1 VQDPLL
7 TPFVHRNLRLRN
19 RIVSTSHE
27 PAYSED
33 GMPKDRYRAYHVEK
47 AKGGVGLTMIGGS
60 AMVGRDTAQAFGNL
74 TLGHDE
80 AVPWLRQLTD
90 EVHDHDT
97 AVMIQLTHL
106 GHRTSNYA
114 GDWIPAVS
122 ASAVREPA
130 HRAFARAAEEW
141 DLDRICDDFVSATQ
155 RCVEAGLDGVE
166 LMAYGHFLDSFWTP
180 FWNQREDEYNGE
192 LEDRLRYPLR
202 VVRAVREALGPDR
215 TLGIRMS
222 FDEQRQG
229 GLGVEEALAIA
240 GKVTEAGVDLI
251 SIIRGSIETN
261 AAMGMMIPPMGTP
274 SAPHLDFAGRVR
286 AEVGVPVM
294 HAGRIADVATA
305 RHAINDG
312 LLDLVG
318 MTRALMAD
326 PHLPKKL
333 ASGAEDSIRPCVGAA
348 TCIDGIYVSG
358 AAFCAHNASTG
369 RELEIPHVVPT
380 SPQRRNAVVVG
391 AGPAGLE
398 AARVLAERGHGV
410 VVYEAAG
417 GPGGQLALAAH
428 SAPRR
433 RDLIGIVEWRR
444 DELKRLGVTVHYDHY
459 VAAEDVRDADIDLVI
474 VATGGLPTTPAGL
487 VGAELVTDTWDV
499 LSGAAR
505 ISGDVLVYD
514 DHGGNAALDAAER
527 LAGAGSTVEVVSP
540 ERGMSP
546 DVGAVTL
553 SEYTKALAGLDVRMT
568 VLRRLL
574 AVRRSTDGRLEC
586 VLGVD
591 LSDVTE
597 TRIVDA
603 VVVEHGT
610 APAQE
615 LYDELVPLSS
625 NGGAVD
631 YDALLAGTEQRAERN
646 ADGRFKLYR
655 IGDAVASRNVPAAI
669 LDAARLCQTL

>member
-1 VQDPLL
+1 MQDPLL

-33 GMPKDRYRAYHVEK
+33 GLAKDRYRAYHVEK

-74 TLGHDE
+74 ALGRDE
-80 AVPWLRQLTD
+80 AVPWLRRLSD
-90 EVHDHDT
+90 EVHDYDT

-130 HRAFARAAEEW
+130 HRAFARSAEEW
-141 DLDRICDDFVSATQ
+141 DLDRICDDFVSAAQ
-155 RCVEAGLDGVE
+155 RCVAAGLDGVE

-180 FWNQREDEYNGE
+180 FWNHREDEYNGD

-202 VVRAVREALGPDR
+202 VVRAVRDALGPDR

-229 GLGVEEALAIA
+229 GLGFEEAVAIA
-240 GKVTEAGVDLI
+240 GHVAGAGVDLI
-251 SIIRGSIETN
+251 SIIRGSVETN
-261 AAMGMMIPPMGTP
+261 AAMGRMIPPMGTP
-274 SAPHLDFAGRVR
+274 SAPHLEFAGRVR

-326 PHLPKKL
+326 PHLPRKL

-348 TCIDGIYVSG
+348 TCIDGIYTSG
-358 AAFCAHNASTG
+358 SAYCAHNASTG
-369 RELEIPHVVPT
+369 RELDIPHVVPT
-380 SPQRRNAVVVG
+380 ADRRRNAMVVG

-410 VVYEAAG
+410 VVYEAG
-417 GPGGQLALAAH
+417 TGPGGQLALVAH

-444 DELKRLGVTVHYDHY
+444 DELKRLGVTIHYDHY
-459 VAAEDVRDADIDLVI
+459 VTAEEVRDAEVDIVV
-474 VATGGLPTTPAGL
+474 VATGGLPNTPAGL
-487 VGAELVTDTWDV
+487 IGAELVTDTWDV
-499 LSGAAR
+499 LSGTTR
-505 ISGDVLVYD
+505 VSGDVLVYD
-514 DHGGNAALDAAER
+514 DHGGNAALDAAEH
-527 LAGAGSTVEVVSP
+527 LARSASSVELVTP
-540 ERGMSP
+540 ERGLSP
-546 DVGAVTL
+546 EVGSVTL
-553 SEYTKALAGLDVRMT
+553 SEYTKVLGRLGVRAT
-568 VLRRLL
+568 ILRRLL
-574 AVRRSTDGRLEC
+574 AVRRSPDGRLEC

-591 LSDVTE
+591 ASDVTE
-597 TRIVDA
+597 TRVVDA

-615 LYDELVPLSS
+615 LYDDLVPLST
-625 NGGAVD
+625 NAGAVD
-631 YDALLAGTEQRAERN
+631 YDALLAGGEQHVLRN
-646 ADGRFKLYR
+646 PEGRFRLYR
-655 IGDAVASRNVPAAI
+655 IGDAVASRNVPAAV